1 MGITT
6 WQFISELIGCKYKM
20 AEALVT
26 AEGIKVAAA
35 VASSVSAVDRMVAG
49 YNVTCDIEL
58 QNITEYVSSI
68 YGANYAPEPEAG
80 SEGEGHI
87 KQRFWLV
94 LRMNSLESPYSST
107 NQNSPYWVNM
117 IFIYLI
123 MMSFDLYGSVRLLF
137 QCMYRPVLT
146 HNRDRT

>member
-1 MGITT
+1 M
-6 WQFISELIGCKYKM
+6 
-20 AEALVT
+20 T

-87 KQRFWLV
+87 KQRF
-94 LRMNSLESPYSST
+94 
-107 NQNSPYWVNM
+107 
-117 IFIYLI
+117 
-123 MMSFDLYGSVRLLF
+123 
-137 QCMYRPVLT
+137 
-146 HNRDRT
+146 